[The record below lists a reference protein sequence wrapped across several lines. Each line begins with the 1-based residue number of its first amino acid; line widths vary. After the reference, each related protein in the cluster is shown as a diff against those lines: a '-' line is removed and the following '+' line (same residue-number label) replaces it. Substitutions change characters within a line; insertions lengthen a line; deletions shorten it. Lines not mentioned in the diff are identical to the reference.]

1 MARGTP
7 RPTNLRG
14 RFRACGAKAALRAA
28 GGGSPVVFAP
38 AGAKG
43 RSGERPAQPAS
54 PLCALRA
61 HGRNRSA
68 PARSTRAPRMFHVKH
83 SFASERI
90 EAARSLFRSPRRST
104 VVEYAHAFCEGTYRR
119 RRTLAFRAGRRGC
132 MPRLRTARF
141 RMPRTVCLAAHG
153 GSARTTEPTAP
164 FLIIPIDTS
173 STWVCPWCCDV
184 SEPGAAR
191 PQPARSCAPLR
202 GLLSSALFHVKHLYD
217 HLMMRQGSPVKQ
229 AGATARTPTES
240 ERGRG
245 SPHETIGNY
254 Q

>member
-1 MARGTP
+1 MRIFCMMEALHYGRVCACI
-7 RPTNLRG
+7 LRG
-14 RFRACGAKAALRAA
+14 DISSSTNAGVSSWPSRLHAAPSHRAL
-28 GGGSPVVFAP
+28 PN
-38 AGAKG
+38 
-43 RSGERPAQPAS
+43 AS
-54 PLCALRA
+54 HRLPC
-61 HGRNRSA
+61 SA
-68 PARSTRAPRMFHVKH
+68 RWLS
-83 SFASERI
+83 
-90 EAARSLFRSPRRST
+90 
-104 VVEYAHAFCEGTYRR
+104 
-119 RRTLAFRAGRRGC
+119 
-132 MPRLRTARF
+132 
-141 RMPRTVCLAAHG
+141 
-153 GSARTTEPTAP
+153 RTTEPTAP